1 MDQGVF
7 RAGVAAPEWS
17 ANPQRG
23 VWRDSGMFPPT
34 TPEEVRARGWDEVD
48 IVLVSGDAYVD
59 HPAFGTAIVARLLEK
74 HGYRVAVLA
83 QPDWRSAA
91 EFAAFGRP
99 RLFFGV
105 TAGVLDSMVNH
116 YTGNKKV
123 RRNDDYGPGG
133 KAGFRPNRAV
143 TVYANRIREAFPG
156 APIILGGIE
165 ASLRR
170 FAHYDYWDD
179 KVRRSILFDTRAD
192 LLLYGMADGTI
203 IEVARRIAAG
213 KGPQGCRD
221 LQGVS
226 YVTKDLSAV
235 PNPAKLHPFEIVAVD
250 KWKYARSFKEY
261 FGEQNPWRARPV
273 VQAHGDWWVVQNRP
287 AIPLDEKEMDEVHG
301 LPYTRRW
308 HPKYDAAG
316 GVPALETVRWSI
328 TSHRGCYG
336 ACSFCAIYFHQGG
349 WISSRS
355 EQSVVAEATA
365 MAGDPAFRGS
375 ISDVGGP
382 TANMYKTGCDI
393 EIKKTCRFEH
403 CLAPSVCRHLKVD
416 HKPYMKLLEAVRVV
430 KGVKHVRVATG
441 IRYDMATMPGSEGFL
456 ELLCKHYVG
465 GQLKVAPEHA
475 SEKTLRAM
483 NKPPIPKYDE
493 FLRQYRAEN
502 AKQGKKQYQVQY
514 FISGHPGCDVH
525 EAIRLAEFIRD
536 QGHFNEQIQD
546 FTPTPMTA
554 STCMYH
560 SGIDPMTMKPVHVP
574 RSARERRW
582 HRALCQFSD
591 PENWHDVREALLAA
605 GRTDLIGHHEQAL
618 IGPKPGQ
625 VNRKF
630 QRARQE
636 NRTYQPQIMS
646 ERDDKF
652 E

>member
-1 MDQGVF
+1 MTGKCPSAF
-7 RAGVAAPEWS
+7 AGPDWKL
-17 ANPQRG
+17 NPLHG
-23 VWRDSGMFPPT
+23 LWPDSGLFVPT
-34 TPEEVRARGWDEVD
+34 TPEEVSARGWDAVD

-59 HPAFGTAIVARLLEK
+59 HPAFGSAIVARLLEK
-74 HGYRVAVLA
+74 HGFRVAILT
-83 QPDWRSAA
+83 QPDWRTADS
-91 EFAAFGRP
+91 FRIFGRP
-99 RLFFGV
+99 RLFFGI

-116 YTGNKKV
+116 YTGNRKI

-133 KAGFRPNRAV
+133 AAGFRPNRAV
-143 TVYANRIREAFPG
+143 IVYANRVREAY
-156 APIILGGIE
+156 ADVPIVLGGIE

-179 KVRRSILFDTRAD
+179 RVRRSILMDTRAD
-192 LLLYGMADGTI
+192 LLCYGMADGTI
-203 IEVARRIAAG
+203 VEVAKRAAAG
-213 KGPQGCRD
+213 ERPSEMRD
-221 LQGVS
+221 LQGIA
-226 YVTKDLSAV
+226 YVTKDIGHLE
-235 PNPAKLHPFEIVAVD
+235 NPAILHSYEEVAAD
-250 KWKYARSFKEY
+250 KWKYARAFKEY
-261 FGEQNPWRARPV
+261 FGEQSPWRARPV
-273 VQAHGDWWVVQNRP
+273 AQKHAEWYVVQHRP
-287 AIPLDEKEMDEVHG
+287 AVPLAEPEMDQVYA

-349 WISSRS
+349 WISNRS
-355 EQSVVAEATA
+355 EENVVAEAA
-365 MAGDPAFRGS
+365 KLAGSAGFKGS

-403 CLAPSVCRHLKVD
+403 CLAPSVCKHLKVD
-416 HKPYMKLLEAVRVV
+416 HGPYMKLLEAVRAV

-441 IRYDMATMPGSEGFL
+441 VRYDMATMPGSEGFI

-475 SEKTLRAM
+475 SETTLRAM
-483 NKPPIPKYDE
+483 NKPSISKYDE
-493 FLRQYRAEN
+493 FLKRYREEN
-502 AKQGKKQYQVQY
+502 ARLGRKQYQVQY

-525 EAIRLAEFIRD
+525 EAIKLAEYIRD

-554 STCMYH
+554 ATCMYH
-560 SGIDPMTMKPVHVP
+560 TGIDPTNMKPVYVP
-574 RSARERRW
+574 KTARERRW

-591 PENWHDVREALLAA
+591 AKNWYDVREALVAA
-605 GRTDLIGHHEQAL
+605 GRQDLIGTHPKAL
-618 IGPKPGQ
+618 IGPRPGQ
-625 VNRKF
+625 VNRGSQK
-630 QRARQE
+630 RREE
-636 NRTYQPQIMS
+636 NRTYVPRIMS
-646 ERDDKF
+646 EKDDCF